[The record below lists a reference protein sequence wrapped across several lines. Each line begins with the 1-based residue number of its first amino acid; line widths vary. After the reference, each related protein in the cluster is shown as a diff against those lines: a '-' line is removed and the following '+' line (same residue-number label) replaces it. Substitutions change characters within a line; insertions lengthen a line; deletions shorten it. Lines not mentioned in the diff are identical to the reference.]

1 MDLSWQIHTL
11 HLPLHMIPQ
20 WEPCRSYR
28 KNCILWLCTIC
39 KFIFQCSKTCDLVSK
54 CMLSRQLS
62 AFTVKVA
69 CQCRKCH
76 NSTVILE
83 PILMMRDRGTVF
95 VNRHRLALM
104 DHLTGSFYHFIRNT
118 CQLFDIGL
126 IKSSCIF
133 CIFFKAMN
141 IFINVF
147 FVDPAFPDQYISHT
161 QCQGTVCSRI
171 WAQMQIT
178 HFFCSWCD
186 LRIYYN
192 DLHSP

>member
-83 PILMMRDRGTVF
+83 PNLMMRNRGTVF

-104 DHLTGSFYHFIRNT
+104 DHFTGSFYHFIRNT
-118 CQLFDIGL
+118 
-126 IKSSCIF
+126 
-133 CIFFKAMN
+133 
-141 IFINVF
+141 
-147 FVDPAFPDQYISHT
+147 FPDQYISHT